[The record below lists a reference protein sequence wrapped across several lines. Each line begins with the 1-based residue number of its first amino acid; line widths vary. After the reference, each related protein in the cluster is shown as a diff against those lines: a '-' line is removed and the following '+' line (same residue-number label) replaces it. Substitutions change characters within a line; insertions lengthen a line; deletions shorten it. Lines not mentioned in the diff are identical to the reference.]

1 MRLSG
6 TPNATRTLAPTV
18 TPTASAKSS
27 STGRA
32 VPVISR
38 APTIV
43 LSTSH
48 VVRRHGRVSQGAR
61 ATAIAAAVA
70 RKAGLGN
77 QAPTSH
83 EP

>member
-6 TPNATRTLAPTV
+6 TPNATSTLAPTV

-27 STGRA
+27 STGRT
-32 VPVISR
+32 VPVTSR

-48 VVRRHGRVSQGAR
+48 VVRHHERFSQGAS

-70 RKAGLGN
+70 KRAGLGN
-77 QAPTSH
+77 QAPASH